1 MTCRSVVTT
10 SLAVSLAALLA
21 VPPQAAHAFSTRI
34 HIVIANKVREALV
47 ASGDGSIALR
57 MGDYKVELSPEDVTA
72 LTDHPLSFRAGA
84 VGPDNM
90 VFPGMT
96 DPSHAIGQRPFEQ
109 CELLYQAALLPD
121 ERAFALGCFLHGS
134 TDAIAH
140 HYVNYMTGE
149 TFTLNPI
156 TSNRESS
163 LDNVVRHILAES
175 QIQAAAVAQD
185 PAAFENSKLLHTI
198 PIGFVLRAYLDQ
210 DSPLW
215 AMMAAHGKAEYD
227 KVVAENPG
235 AALPT
240 IVAAMDV
247 APADHLV
254 LSPIYLGAID
264 QLIVDKQLELEMQIE
279 IMQDPN
285 TPEGAELLVT
295 AGDDGMLGTK
305 DDDTDCAFTCPQL
318 FAEYFTYVGLLAPRY
333 NAQQQ
338 ELPSAFEKITGELRK
353 ELFSFHTAYLQVV
366 ANVSAK
372 LNETPNPM
380 DGEFGITKDELVV
393 LFKPLNDWSDK
404 IGTIDYDTLV
414 YATIPDWIIELDT
427 FMQALNIDVDLAAI
441 IKAIFDP
448 LIQPIKDAIQQAFI
462 AQAQVFIDQLI
473 TEIDAKKAPYY
484 AEFEARLLAAADPKL
499 GGHTL
504 DHFYDSGLF
513 AHAFNIT
520 AAALANHAAVLPVGD
535 DPIGVGPASFDASY
549 TPAWMQAGACDYL
562 ATAVFPLGIDVAGM
576 MSVRDGNGDFIAD
589 PGSDAPVECHD
600 GSLMAFA
607 QMPSVAA
614 CAFTRLA
621 QLLVDPSG
629 SVSRAYPPNLSEKPA
644 ACDAITVP
652 GLPAPPPPGD
662 ETGSD
667 SDGGSGSG
675 SGDSASDS
683 GSGDAPTE
691 GTPTSD
697 GSASTPVT
705 ASDSDS
711 VGDTTSQDDDG
722 GCGCNSSDTTP
733 PVGLGFGLLALLGLR
748 RRRRIPIA
756 LALVASLGSVSL
768 TACGDDGDASS
779 DASTTL
785 GTAPV
790 TTTEPGTTTDTPGT
804 TTDATTDTPTTTT
817 VEPSTTDEPDPTTGD
832 AESSTTDDPTGSMAG
847 VLLEQL
853 NGTVW
858 VGEQTREGVTR
869 GYELRFD
876 SDSLLWSELRNPY
889 GPSRVREMRAF
900 QVEADGKTAHST
912 VIMPPGW
919 PVSDENGRMDDW
931 EIEVLDGDPRIL
943 RTTRDG
949 AVEEFTE
956 GSWPAPTDGLTAI
969 VRVFKVGGV
978 IDKAF
983 CDSGASG
990 FDYPELFAFA
1000 RGMSDEIVATDV
1012 VAGAKLLT
1020 WTDPS
1025 NNNQFSINDVDGFDR
1040 LGGTELSDTF
1050 NFFVTYTGTLKHPG
1064 GDLAMREGND
1074 SVEDAVWVFLG
1085 DQAGK
1090 GGEDQLFLEVQGFA
1104 WPDATS
1110 DAPSANFPAG
1120 DLPIEAIVV
1129 RCTEKISN
1137 VDVEVQLPNSQW
1149 QLVGNAPSTPPIDP
1163 ELFPPA
1169 I

>member
-1 MTCRSVVTT
+1 MTCRRIVTT
-10 SLAVSLAALLA
+10 SLVASLAALLA

-47 ASGDGSIALR
+47 DAGDGSIALK
-57 MGDYKVELSPEDVTA
+57 MGDYKVQLDAKDIAA
-72 LTDHPLSFRAGA
+72 LTDNPLSFRAGA
-84 VGPDNM
+84 IGPDNM

-121 ERAFALGCFLHGS
+121 ERAYALGCFLHGS
-134 TDAIAH
+134 TDAVAH
-140 HYVNYMTGE
+140 HYVNFMTGE
-149 TFTLNPI
+149 TFTLTPI
-156 TSNRESS
+156 TANRESD

-185 PAAFENSKLLHTI
+185 PAAFDDSKLLHTI

-215 AMMAAHGKAEYD
+215 AMMAEHPKAEYD

-247 APADHLV
+247 GPADHLV

-264 QLIVDKQLELEMQIE
+264 QLIVDKQLELEATIAD
-279 IMQDPN
+279 MQDPN
-285 TPEGAELLVT
+285 TPAGGELLVT
-295 AGDDGMLGTK
+295 PGDDGVLGTK
-305 DDDTDCAFTCPQL
+305 DDETDCAFTCPQL

-333 NAQQQ
+333 NGQQQ

-353 ELFSFHTAYLQVV
+353 ELFTFHTAYLEVV
-366 ANVSAK
+366 ANLSAK
-372 LNETPNPM
+372 LNESPNAM
-380 DGEFGITKDELVV
+380 DGEFGVTKDELKLV
-393 LFKPLNDWSDK
+393 FKPLNDWSDK

-414 YATIPDWIIELDT
+414 YAIIPDWLIELDT
-427 FMQALNIDVDLAAI
+427 FMQSFGIDVDLAAI
-441 IKAIFDP
+441 MKAVFDP

-473 TEIDAKKAPYY
+473 TEIDAKKDVYF
-484 AEFEARLLAAADPKL
+484 AEYDARLLAAADPKL

-513 AHAFNIT
+513 AHAFNIS

-562 ATAVFPLGIDVAGM
+562 ASAVFPLGIDVAGS
-576 MSVRDGNGDFIAD
+576 MSVRDGNGDFIAK
-589 PGSDAPVECHD
+589 PGADAPVECHD

-607 QMPSVAA
+607 DVPSVAA
-614 CAFTRLA
+614 CTFTRLA
-621 QLLVDPSG
+621 QLLMDPHG
-629 SVSRAYPPNLSEKPA
+629 SVSRAYPPDLAQKPA
-644 ACDAITVP
+644 TCLDITVP

-662 ETGSD
+662 DTTGGTGSD
-667 SDGGSGSG
+667 SDSDS
-675 SGDSASDS
+675 DSAGTS
-683 GSGDAPTE
+683 GEAPTE
-691 GTPTSD
+691 ATPTGD
-697 GSASTPVT
+697 GSASAPLT
-705 ASDSDS
+705 AGESNSDAT
-711 VGDTTSQDDDG
+711 GDTAGAAGDD
-722 GCGCNSSDTTP
+722 GCGCSSSNTTP
-733 PVGLGFGLLALLGLR
+733 PAGLGFGLLALLGLR

-756 LALVASLGSVSL
+756 LALVAGLASVSL
-768 TACGDDGDASS
+768 TACGDAGGDATTDASS
-779 DASTTL
+779 STA

-790 TTTEPGTTTDTPGT
+790 TTGEPDPGTTTSLPT
-804 TTDATTDTPTTTT
+804 TSTGETPTT
-817 VEPSTTDEPDPTTGD
+817 DPTTGSD
-832 AESSTTDDPTGSMAG
+832 PTTGTTTAEPSTTDDPTGSQAG
-847 VLLEQL
+847 ALLAQL
-853 NGTVW
+853 DGTVW
-858 VGEQTREGVTR
+858 IGEQTREGITR

-876 SDSLLWSELRNPY
+876 SDSLLWSELQNPY
-889 GPSRVREMRAF
+889 GPARVREMRAF

-956 GSWPAPTDGLTAI
+956 GEWPAPINGLTAV

-1000 RGMSDEIVATDV
+1000 RGVSDEIVATDF
-1012 VAGAKLLT
+1012 VAGARLLK

-1025 NNNQFSINDVDGFDR
+1025 QNNQFSINEIDGFDR

-1064 GDLAMREGND
+1064 GELAMREGDD

-1110 DAPSANFPAG
+1110 DEPAANFPAG

-1129 RCTEKISN
+1129 RCTEAIKD
-1137 VDVEVQLPNSQW
+1137 VDVQVLLPNSQW
-1149 QLVGNAPSTPPIDP
+1149 QLLGAAPSTPPIDP
-1163 ELFPPA
+1163 MLFPPA

>member
-1 MTCRSVVTT
+1 MTCRSIFTT

-21 VPPQAAHAFSTRI
+21 VPPQAHAFSTRI

-47 ASGDGSIALR
+47 DAGNGSIALK
-57 MGDYKVELSPEDVTA
+57 MGDYKVELSAQDIAA
-72 LTDHPLSFRAGA
+72 LTDNPLSFRAGA
-84 VGPDNM
+84 VGPDNL

-121 ERAFALGCFLHGS
+121 ERAYALGCFLHGT
-134 TDAIAH
+134 TDAVAH

-149 TFTLNPI
+149 TFTLTPI
-156 TSNRESS
+156 TSNRESD

-175 QIQAAAVAQD
+175 QIQATAVAQD

-198 PIGFVLRAYLDQ
+198 PIGFVLRAYLDP

-215 AMMAAHGKAEYD
+215 VMMAKHPKAEYD

-235 AALPT
+235 ADLPT

-264 QLIVDKQLELEMQIE
+264 QLIADKQIDLEAAIAN
-279 IMQDPN
+279 MQDPN
-285 TPEGAELLVT
+285 SPEGSELLVT
-295 AGDDGMLGTK
+295 PGDDGLLGTK
-305 DDDTDCAFTCPQL
+305 DDETDCAFTCPQL

-333 NAQQQ
+333 NGQNQ
-338 ELPSAFEKITGELRK
+338 ELPSAFEKITEELRK
-353 ELFSFHTAYLQVV
+353 ELFSFHTAYLEVV
-366 ANVSAK
+366 TNVSAK
-372 LNETPNPM
+372 LNETPNAM
-380 DGEFGITKDELVV
+380 DGEFGITKDELKV

-414 YATIPDWIIELDT
+414 YAIIPDWLIELDT
-427 FMQALNIDVDLAAI
+427 FMQAFGIDVDLAAI
-441 IKAIFDP
+441 MKAIFDP

-462 AQAQVFIDQLI
+462 EQAQVFIDQLI
-473 TEIDAKKAPYY
+473 TEIDAKKQVYFDEY
-484 AEFEARLLAAADPKL
+484 NARLLAAADPKL

-513 AHAFNIT
+513 AHAFNIAAT
-520 AAALANHAAVLPVGD
+520 AISNHAAVLPVGD

-562 ATAVFPLGIDVAGM
+562 AKAVFPLGIDVAGS
-576 MSVRDGNGDFIAD
+576 MSVRDGNGDFIAT
-589 PGSDAPVECHD
+589 PPSDAPVECHD

-607 QMPSVAA
+607 DMPSVAV
-614 CAFTRLA
+614 CTFTRLA
-621 QLLVDPSG
+621 QLLADPHG
-629 SVSRAYPPNLSEKPA
+629 SVSRAYPPSLSEKPA
-644 ACDAITVP
+644 GCDDITVP
-652 GLPAPPPPGD
+652 GLPAPPPPGE
-662 ETGSD
+662 ETGT
-667 SDGGSGSG
+667 GG
-675 SGDSASDS
+675 DSDS
-683 GSGDAPTE
+683 GSSGGSGELPTE
-691 GTPTSD
+691 GGDVGGDGTATSPITAGETATD
-697 GSASTPVT
+697 SAG
-705 ASDSDS
+705 AMSDD
-711 VGDTTSQDDDG
+711 
-722 GCGCNSSDTTP
+722 GCGCNSNNSTP
-733 PVGLGFGLLALLGLR
+733 PAGLAFGLLALLGLR

-756 LALVASLGSVSL
+756 LTLVASLGSLGL
-768 TACGDDGDASS
+768 TACGDAGDGASEASS
-779 DASTTL
+779 GTTS
-785 GTAPV
+785 TAPV
-790 TTTEPGTTTDTPGT
+790 TTDEPGTSTTSDTPTSTSDTPTGTSSTTDPGT
-804 TTDATTDTPTTTT
+804 T
-817 VEPSTTDEPDPTTGD
+817 D
-832 AESSTTDDPTGSMAG
+832 AESSTTEDPTGSQAG

-858 VGEQTREGVTR
+858 SGEQTREGLTR
-869 GYELRFD
+869 AYELRFD
-876 SDSLLWSELRNPY
+876 SDSLLWSELRNPF
-889 GPSRVREMRAF
+889 GPARVREMRAF

-912 VIMPPGW
+912 VIQPPGW
-919 PVSDENGRMDDW
+919 PVSPENGRMDDW
-931 EIEVLDGDPRIL
+931 EIELIDENPRRL
-943 RTTRDG
+943 RTTREG
-949 AVEEFTE
+949 EVEEFVE
-956 GSWPAPTDGLTAI
+956 GAWPAPVNGLTAI

-1000 RGMSDEIVATDV
+1000 RGVSDEIVATDF
-1012 VAGAKLLT
+1012 VAGARLLT

-1025 NNNQFSINDVDGFDR
+1025 QNNQFSINEIDGFNR

-1064 GDLAMREGND
+1064 GDLAMREGDD

-1090 GGEDQLFLEVQGFA
+1090 GGEDELFLEVQGFA

-1110 DAPSANFPAG
+1110 DEPSANFPAG

-1129 RCTEKISN
+1129 RCTEAIKN
-1137 VDVEVQLPNSQW
+1137 VDVQVQLPNSQW
-1149 QLVGNAPSTPPIDP
+1149 QLVGAAPSTSPIDP
-1163 ELFPPA
+1163 ELFPPTF
-1169 I
+1169 